1 MRDDSR
7 LAGQSI
13 IRENFLWTDSVKRF
27 GGGSITLNPFL
38 YWFDLPM
45 N

>member
-7 LAGQSI
+7 LASPSI
-13 IRENFLWTDSVKRF
+13 MRENLLWTDSVKRF
-27 GGGSITLNPFL
+27 GGDSITLNPFL